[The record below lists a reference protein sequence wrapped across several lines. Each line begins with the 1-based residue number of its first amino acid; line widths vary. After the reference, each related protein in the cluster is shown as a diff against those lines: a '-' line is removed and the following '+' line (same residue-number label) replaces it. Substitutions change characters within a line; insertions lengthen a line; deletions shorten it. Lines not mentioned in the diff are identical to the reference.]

1 MAIETRAR
9 CDFAAGAL
17 GRQRACPDAHLF
29 RFAEPPARCSL
40 NIGYLTHGE
49 GKFRNWVRLQSSPS
63 AKFREANAVT
73 TAVSVRRILRP
84 SEASVNP
91 DLPADSAHGDS
102 CRYRV

>member
-40 NIGYLTHGE
+40 NIGYL
-49 GKFRNWVRLQSSPS
+49 
-63 AKFREANAVT
+63 
-73 TAVSVRRILRP
+73 
-84 SEASVNP
+84 
-91 DLPADSAHGDS
+91 
-102 CRYRV
+102 